1 MSPNNGPKIIKYC
14 VIISTISLV
23 SIFLEVIPISRK
35 AIYWNRCIN
44 KTIEWINL
52 KENNLK
58 DWDQTSK
65 ETLAVAVCNGAVY
78 EPNLK

>member
-44 KTIEWINL
+44 KTIEWIKL